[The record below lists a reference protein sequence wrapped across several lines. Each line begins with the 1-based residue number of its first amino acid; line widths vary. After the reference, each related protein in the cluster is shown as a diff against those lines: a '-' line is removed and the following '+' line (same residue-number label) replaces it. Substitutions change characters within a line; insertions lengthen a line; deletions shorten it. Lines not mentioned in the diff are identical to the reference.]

1 MKNRCFMFFDI
12 FHFFVQNQKKISF
25 FLYLTS
31 QFSRVIGGA
40 SRLFPSLC
48 PLSKAGDCST
58 RTVSASRRSAHNL
71 GSFRSTNLT
80 SPPLQ
85 RQGFSEAFVLPKL
98 VQKTRDVLAECCA
111 VTTGRRRETH
121 RRIQISKTDE
131 EKIETSDALFF
142 ILLYF
147 LLKIRVHRKPAPHQ
161 RQPVSGRVTRN
172 YSVRI
177 CLSETSGIF
186 ALPECSHS
194 IPS

>member
-1 MKNRCFMFFDI
+1 MFHVFR
-12 FHFFVQNQKKISF
+12 HFSLFGPKSPKKKSSKKSLF
-25 FLYLTS
+25 FLIFFYLTS

-98 VQKTRDVLAECCA
+98 VQTTRDVLAECCA

-121 RRIQISKTDE
+121 RRIQISK
-131 EKIETSDALFF
+131 K
-142 ILLYF
+142 
-147 LLKIRVHRKPAPHQ
+147 KN
-161 RQPVSGRVTRN
+161 G
-172 YSVRI
+172 
-177 CLSETSGIF
+177 
-186 ALPECSHS
+186 
-194 IPS
+194 